1 MCPFAGLG
9 FFVPFCGFC
18 LFMPSAGL
26 GFFHPL
32 WVFLLCPVQA
42 VLCWCP
48 VQVLCVCAQCGS
60 CLFVAQCGAR
70 VNVPSAGLVGLA
82 QCGFVGVS
90 AVVFSAENLDF
101 WVCPVFLLIFALCAI
116 GRFGLLP
123 CSRSPQRR
131 PLCRAREC
139 RFVGCCFC
147 FEQHDA
153 KLKFGF

>member
-1 MCPFAGLG
+1 M
-9 FFVPFCGFC
+9 FV
-18 LFMPSAGL
+18 PSAGL
-26 GFFHPL
+26 ACSLPSAGLVFF
-32 WVFLLCPVQA
+32 
-42 VLCWCP
+42 
-48 VQVLCVCAQCGS
+48 
-60 CLFVAQCGAR
+60 
-70 VNVPSAGLVGLA
+70 VPSAGLVGLA
-82 QCGFVGVS
+82 QCGFVDVS

-139 RFVGCCFC
+139 RFVGGCFC